1 MEETENQEV
10 SDVEKMFENIS
21 AESDKKTRSVRRNLY
36 HEENHQLCDVL
47 DTLHDEYKKDCIVT
61 YANVGDMV
69 MKVPAIKQKWVS
81 RFCRYRN
88 GLADVE
94 RQLKLE
100 TEAEIQKTIK
110 ESPVSITRIAAQKAV
125 MASNSNKKIVLLTER
140 AELLKRIND
149 DLSEILKHV
158 HFLNTE
164 IGAIVDYLKM
174 ENS

>member
-1 MEETENQEV
+1 MTEEETEI
-10 SDVEKMFENIS
+10 DKMIENS
-21 AESDKKTRSVRRNLY
+21 QGEALKKERTLRRNLY
-36 HEENHQLCDVL
+36 HQENHQLCDVL
-47 DTLHDEYKKDCIVT
+47 DNLHDEYKKDCVVT

-81 RFCRYRN
+81 RYCKYRN

-94 RQLKLE
+94 KQLKME
-100 TEAEIQKTIK
+100 IEAETKKTIK
-110 ESPVSITRIAAQKAV
+110 ESPVNLTKIAAQKAV
-125 MASNSNKKIVLLTER
+125 LSSGSNKKIVVLTER

-164 IGAIVDYLKM
+164 IGAIVDFLKM
-174 ENS
+174 ENT

>member
-1 MEETENQEV
+1 MTEEETEI
-10 SDVEKMFENIS
+10 DKMIENS
-21 AESDKKTRSVRRNLY
+21 QGEALKKERTLRRNLY
-36 HEENHQLCDVL
+36 HQENHQLCDVL
-47 DTLHDEYKKDCIVT
+47 DNLHDEYKKDCIVT

-81 RFCRYRN
+81 RYCKYRN

-94 RQLKLE
+94 KQLKME
-100 TEAEIQKTIK
+100 IEAETKKTIK
-110 ESPVSITRIAAQKAV
+110 ESPVNLTKIAAQKAV
-125 MASNSNKKIVLLTER
+125 LSSGSNKKIVVLTER

-164 IGAIVDYLKM
+164 IGAIVDFLKM
-174 ENS
+174 ENT

>member
-1 MEETENQEV
+1 MEETDNQEV
-10 SDVEKMFENIS
+10 SDVEKMFENMT
-21 AESDKKTRSVRRNLY
+21 ADTDKKSRSVRRNLY

-47 DTLHDEYKKDCIVT
+47 DTIHDEYKKDCVVT

-81 RFCRYRN
+81 RYCRYRN

-100 TEAEIQKTIK
+100 IEAEIKKTIK
-110 ESPVSITRIAAQKAV
+110 ESPVNMTKLAAQKAV

-174 ENS
+174 ENT

>member
-1 MEETENQEV
+1 MEIDKMIENSQGE
-10 SDVEKMFENIS
+10 
-21 AESDKKTRSVRRNLY
+21 ALKKERTLRRNLY
-36 HEENHQLCDVL
+36 HQENHQLCDVL
-47 DTLHDEYKKDCIVT
+47 DNLHDEYKKDCIVT

-81 RFCRYRN
+81 RYCKYRN

-94 RQLKLE
+94 KQLKME
-100 TEAEIQKTIK
+100 IEAETKKTIK
-110 ESPVSITRIAAQKAV
+110 ESPVNLTKIAAQKAV
-125 MASNSNKKIVLLTER
+125 LSSGSNKKIVVLTER

-164 IGAIVDYLKM
+164 IGAIVDFLKM
-174 ENS
+174 ENT

>member
-1 MEETENQEV
+1 MSEEESEIDKMIENSKV
-10 SDVEKMFENIS
+10 D
-21 AESDKKTRSVRRNLY
+21 APKKEHALRRNLY
-36 HEENHQLCDVL
+36 HQENHQLCDVL

-69 MKVPAIKQKWVS
+69 MKVPSIKQKWVS
-81 RFCRYRN
+81 RYCKYRN

-94 RQLKLE
+94 KQLKAE
-100 TEAEIQKTIK
+100 IEAEIKKTIK
-110 ESPVSITRIAAQKAV
+110 ESPVKLTNIAAQKAV
-125 MASNSNKKIVLLTER
+125 MSSGSNKKIVILTER

-164 IGAIVDYLKM
+164 IGAIVDFLKM
-174 ENS
+174 ENT